1 MLGETLKSKILGKEK
16 AWIPFGGRSGQ
27 ASGAGEKTGAQGDA
41 RESFCAPSME
51 GACVTV
57 CTSKAGCHCGS
68 EAVREAFVDELAR
81 RNLPVEVGL
90 GKVGCGGKCRNGP
103 YVGFPARE
111 FFYLGV
117 KPENVAQIVEESLVK
132 GYVLFPYLS
141 IGPDRSYRNDII
153 YEKDTGLIATIH
165 DKVCLV
171 EVAKYFLDFESG
183 LSCGKCVPCRI
194 GMQRM
199 MESMDR
205 MVSGTGT
212 TEDLDQVKSLCQAML
227 DAPMCEFAMTSSRPV
242 LSAITHF
249 EDEFRAHIERQECP
263 AGVCAELVEIQ
274 RKRAIRERL
283 KGKTK
288 KK

>member
-16 AWIPFGGRSGQ
+16 AWIPFGAR
-27 ASGAGEKTGAQGDA
+27 GAQTSEARETGAQSDA
-41 RESFCAPSME
+41 RGSFCAPSME
-51 GACVTV
+51 HACVTV
-57 CTSKAGCHCGS
+57 CTSKTGCHCGS
-68 EAVREAFVDELAR
+68 EAVRQAFTEEVAR
-81 RNLPVEVGL
+81 RSLPVGVGQ

-111 FFYLGV
+111 FFYVGV
-117 KPENVAQIVEESLVK
+117 RPENVTEIVEESLVK

-153 YEKDTGLIATIH
+153 YEKGTGLIASIH
-165 DKVCLV
+165 DKVCMV
-171 EVAKYFLDFESG
+171 EVAKYFLDFEAG

-199 MESMDR
+199 VESMDR
-205 MVSGTGT
+205 IVSGAGSM
-212 TEDLDQVKSLCQAML
+212 EDLEQVKSLCQAML
-227 DAPMCEFAMTSSRPV
+227 DTPMCEFAMTSSRPV

-263 AGVCAELVEIQ
+263 GSLCGT
-274 RKRAIRERL
+274 R
-283 KGKTK
+283 
-288 KK
+288 